1 MSITMRKMIDPN
13 LPLRL
18 IPRWNHNPRF
28 RLTPRWTRLTQAA
41 IFDETLPEGI
51 VLFDLAIDTPLC

>member
-1 MSITMRKMIDPN
+1 MIDPN